1 MHATGNARIRCQS
14 KPQDLGVA
22 VLELVIEL
30 AERRDLGRAHE
41 REVFRPKEHHPP
53 LASVFVTGD
62 SGEVVAGLLGVD
74 LGQVTADESGELVG
88 GELIANG

>member
-1 MHATGNARIRCQS
+1 MREFAVNRN
-14 KPQDLGVA
+14 PQDLGVA

-53 LASVFVTGD
+53 LAWVFVTGD